1 MASSPESKQATI
13 HPAPVSMTSFTVTHC
28 LSCKGSCEAV
38 IDMTKDFTIW
48 GIIDSEETVKRVRK
62 LREASDFQLANKDA
76 QFVQRNL

>member
-1 MASSPESKQATI
+1 
-13 HPAPVSMTSFTVTHC
+13 MTSFTMTYC
-28 LSCKGSCEAV
+28 LSSKGSCEAV